1 MNKDVY
7 CNFVSNTK
15 IILLQKRKS
24 LRRVYVV
31 FVGLILLTFKSA
43 INSEISNQILSSWSQ
58 KVAKIWTWEL
68 FKIRS
73 YEVFTETSGTR
84 YWYSSAHIMTLP
96 ECKYQSCYSNL
107 GIEST

>member
-1 MNKDVY
+1 M
-7 CNFVSNTK
+7 
-15 IILLQKRKS
+15 
-24 LRRVYVV
+24 V

-43 INSEISNQILSSWSQ
+43 INSEISNQILSFWSQ